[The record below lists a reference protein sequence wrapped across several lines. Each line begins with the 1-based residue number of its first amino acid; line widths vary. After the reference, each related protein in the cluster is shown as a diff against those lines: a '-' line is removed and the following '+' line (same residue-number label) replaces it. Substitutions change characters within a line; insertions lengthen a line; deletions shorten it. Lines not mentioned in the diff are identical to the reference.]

1 MREYEKALGRLSG
14 RKLTVTATR
23 RCSIFRRWQMSAIG
37 SSCRTGTITG
47 HSRRMPRL
55 LVCTGIKYSNALAST
70 AKSLIGYALRYRLST
85 ISPTCL
91 ISLLFLV
98 VPPLVKAQ
106 SLTITTASL
115 PDAGQPNPYPGVNL
129 EAQGGTQ
136 PYTWS
141 ATGLPTGLEVSAAG
155 LLAGIPAISGNFNP
169 TFIVTDSSTPQQI
182 ASKTLQLK
190 VWGLI
195 ITTGSLPSGMVNQTY
210 VGATLQAQSGDPPY
224 KWSATG
230 LPPGLS
236 LSAAGVLGGTPTTSG
251 TFAVIV
257 SLTDSGVPY
266 TSFASTTLSLTI
278 ASSLAI
284 TSALFPSGVV
294 NQAYTG
300 ANFQAQNGT
309 VPYTWSATGL
319 PPGMSINPAGVV
331 GGTPTSAGTF
341 SVTVTVTDSSAPE
354 QTSSV
359 VISLTIASG
368 LTVTTTSLPG
378 GASNKA
384 YPGATLQA
392 QGGTSPYTWSVTG
405 LPPGL
410 ILSTAGALGGT
421 PTSTGTFSAI
431 VTVTDS
437 STPKQSASA
446 TLSLTIASGLAVTT
460 TSLPGGAS
468 NQVYPGATLQAQGGT
483 SPYTWSATGLPPGL
497 ILSAA
502 GVLGGTPTSSGTF
515 SVTVTATDTS
525 TPKQTASATLQLAIA
540 SGVTAIITTSLPN
553 GAFNQAYPGATL
565 QAQGGTAPYTWYATG
580 LPAGLSLSTTGVLS
594 GTPSTAGT
602 FGVTIAVAD
611 ATGQTASKVYSVSIS
626 PPPPPLF
633 TISISAQPTAIT
645 DQPGLTLNLNQPYP
659 LPLDV
664 QLTLSFTPDAGGLPS
679 GDYSGP
685 ALQFASG
692 GTSVTVTVQPN
703 STSWPLPSVQI
714 GDVAGTIVV
723 TLVEAQLGGTSQ
735 ALELSN
741 PLPSAP
747 ITVPRIAPAIS
758 AGSVRITKVTAT
770 GFNVEV
776 VATST
781 PRDLTSALVTFA
793 AATGAQLTGTSFD
806 IPLSDT
812 ATQWF
817 SSTDGLAA
825 GGSFRLTI
833 PFPFSG
839 DTSAIGSVSV
849 MLTNSIGTS
858 ASVSGTQ

>member
-446 TLSLTIASGLAVTT
+446 TLSLTIASGLAEKIRV
-460 TSLPGGAS
+460 
-468 NQVYPGATLQAQGGT
+468 QER
-483 SPYTWSATGLPPGL
+483 
-497 ILSAA
+497 
-502 GVLGGTPTSSGTF
+502 
-515 SVTVTATDTS
+515 TS
-525 TPKQTASATLQLAIA
+525 T
-540 SGVTAIITTSLPN
+540 
-553 GAFNQAYPGATL
+553 QA
-565 QAQGGTAPYTWYATG
+565 
-580 LPAGLSLSTTGVLS
+580 V
-594 GTPSTAGT
+594 
-602 FGVTIAVAD
+602 
-611 ATGQTASKVYSVSIS
+611 
-626 PPPPPLF
+626 
-633 TISISAQPTAIT
+633 
-645 DQPGLTLNLNQPYP
+645 
-659 LPLDV
+659 
-664 QLTLSFTPDAGGLPS
+664 
-679 GDYSGP
+679 
-685 ALQFASG
+685 
-692 GTSVTVTVQPN
+692 
-703 STSWPLPSVQI
+703 
-714 GDVAGTIVV
+714 
-723 TLVEAQLGGTSQ
+723 
-735 ALELSN
+735 
-741 PLPSAP
+741 
-747 ITVPRIAPAIS
+747 
-758 AGSVRITKVTAT
+758 
-770 GFNVEV
+770 
-776 VATST
+776 
-781 PRDLTSALVTFA
+781 
-793 AATGAQLTGTSFD
+793 
-806 IPLSDT
+806 
-812 ATQWF
+812 
-817 SSTDGLAA
+817 
-825 GGSFRLTI
+825 
-833 PFPFSG
+833 
-839 DTSAIGSVSV
+839 
-849 MLTNSIGTS
+849 
-858 ASVSGTQ
+858 